1 MVAVASVKDAPL
13 ARWALSAVLEWAA
26 DRASS
31 LNRCHPVSVALV
43 VALSGLP
50 QGLAHQKGLYATE
63 AEAAQRAKQLGCD
76 GTHRNAGRWMPCRNE
91 ADLHKHLREH

>member
-1 MVAVASVKDAPL
+1 MVAVASVKDARL
-13 ARWALSAVLEWAA
+13 ARWATAAALEWASA
-26 DRASS
+26 RALS
-31 LNRCHPVSVALV
+31 LKRCHPVSVALV
-43 VALSGLP
+43 VVLSCLP

-63 AEAAQRAKQLGCD
+63 AEAAQRAKQLGCA